1 MRSSGILELILFPT
15 IFISRIRKLNLRL
28 PYKQQRMPQHTK
40 IFPMEWMRWVY
51 PCLKL
56 WRKASCARNC
66 LFFFFFCL
74 VSCLQSSC
82 NVNISFQKVLLEG
95 LSGKEEMEQSLEKL
109 EKDLKEACRQRDK
122 ALQQLNRLKQHLLEK
137 VILPFG
143 STKTFG
149 SISPCLKVSFSH

>member
-1 MRSSGILELILFPT
+1 M
-15 IFISRIRKLNLRL
+15 
-28 PYKQQRMPQHTK
+28 
-40 IFPMEWMRWVY
+40 
-51 PCLKL
+51 
-56 WRKASCARNC
+56 
-66 LFFFFFCL
+66 
-74 VSCLQSSC
+74 
-82 NVNISFQKVLLEG
+82 NISFQKVLLEG